1 MSPELQKYYEERFN
15 TMGTP
20 GWTDLMEDVDKII
33 ASLNNISTID
43 SEKDLQFKKG
53 ELSILTWLR
62 NLKEIS
68 ERAYEEIL

>member
-1 MSPELQKYYEERFN
+1 MNEELQKYYEARFDMMSN
-15 TMGTP
+15 Q
-20 GWTDLMEDVDKII
+20 GWADLMEDVDKII

-53 ELSILTWLR
+53 ELSILSWLK